1 MDLHS
6 RFEQLT
12 NTYEVF
18 VFPVKLMQNINY
30 NLEVDGNHA
39 IPTDAYKAPVFL
51 VKLIDLKVTKILM
64 APEAGFKP
72 TFLKFGV

>member
-1 MDLHS
+1 
-6 RFEQLT
+6 
-12 NTYEVF
+12 
-18 VFPVKLMQNINY
+18 MQNINY

-51 VKLIDLKVTKILM
+51 VKLMDHYTKVAKILM

>member
-1 MDLHS
+1 
-6 RFEQLT
+6 
-12 NTYEVF
+12 
-18 VFPVKLMQNINY
+18 MQNINY